1 MVNQADL
8 LQLDNVHRLAELV
21 QLVKMVNQ
29 ADFLQLNNVHRLA
42 ELVQLVKTVKLVKN
56 KSKFPDQQNWF
67 NWLEW

>member
-21 QLVKMVNQ
+21 QLVKIVNQ

-42 ELVQLVKTVKLVKN
+42 ELVQLVKTVKLVK
-56 KSKFPDQQNWF
+56 KG
-67 NWLEW
+67 